1 MTIDKGFFDQLRAN
15 QALYHPN
22 QHTLDKLA
30 GKTIIM
36 TVGPA
41 GIGKS
46 TLMNGAVE
54 QDPRLHRVPSFT
66 TRQQRIN
73 DEPGMYHYI
82 ATDEDYEQLDHA
94 IRSGNVAQY
103 GVSPVKDVVY
113 GTYVDDYLREY
124 NLKDVWY
131 SGVTEFENLPF
142 STKIIVGLVA
152 DPHDWKEWFAQRFE
166 QGDPE
171 ALSRLDEAQQSLEWL
186 LGCPDVKWL
195 QNVNHDREQS
205 AIKLVDICLGGQGQP
220 NGPDIA
226 SQMLDE
232 IPRMKRHYSAPA
244 TIDS

>member
-1 MTIDKGFFDQLRAN
+1 MLRTN
-15 QALYHPN
+15 QALYKPN
-22 QHTLDKLA
+22 KHVHDKLT
-30 GKTIIM
+30 GKKIIM

-66 TRQQRIN
+66 TREQRIN

-82 ATDEDYEQLDHA
+82 STPEEYEKLDHD
-94 IRSGNVAQY
+94 IRSGNIVQY

-113 GTYVDDYLREY
+113 GTYIDDYLREF

-131 SGVTEFENLPF
+131 SGVTEFEALPF
-142 STKIIVGLVA
+142 SAKTIVGLVA
-152 DPHDWKEWFAQRFE
+152 DPHDWKQWFSERFTP
-166 QGDPE
+166 GDTE

-186 LGCPDVKWL
+186 VGCPDVKWL
-195 QNVNHDREQS
+195 QNKNGELEQS
-205 AIKLVDICLGGQGQP
+205 SLKLVDICLGGQGQP
-220 NGPDIA
+220 NGAEIA

-232 IPRMKRHYSAPA
+232 IPRMKRFYTAS
-244 TIDS
+244 